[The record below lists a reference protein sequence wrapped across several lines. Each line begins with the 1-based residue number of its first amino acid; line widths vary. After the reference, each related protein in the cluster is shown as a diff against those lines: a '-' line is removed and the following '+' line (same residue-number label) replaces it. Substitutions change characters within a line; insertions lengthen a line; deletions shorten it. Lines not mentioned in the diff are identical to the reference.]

1 MYLARRFVL
10 FPALILLTLLL
21 TMTAV
26 SAAPASQAPKLM
38 DTQALQ
44 GLSSAKAVFMLNV
57 KDARRM
63 AHVIKV
69 IEKTDKGMRAQ
80 GVKPEIVVVFIG
92 PSVAFLTSDR
102 RGISYMD
109 QRNVTSIQKGIKKLK
124 ALGIRS
130 EVCGVALKGMD
141 IAPAD
146 VIPEVQPVGN
156 GFISAIGYQAQGY
169 ALVPVN

>member
-1 MYLARRFVL
+1 MHLAKKYVL
-10 FPALILLTLLL
+10 FSILTLLTLLL
-21 TMTAV
+21 TMVAV
-26 SAAPASQAPKLM
+26 SAAPQASKPR

-63 AHVIKV
+63 AHVLSV

-80 GVKPEIVVVFIG
+80 GVEPEIVVVFIG
-92 PSVAFLTSDR
+92 PSVAFLTRDR
-102 RGISYMD
+102 RGISYKD
-109 QRNVTSIQKGIKKLK
+109 QRNVAAVQKGIRKLK

-141 IAPAD
+141 IVPAD

-169 ALVPVN
+169 ALVPVF

>member
-1 MYLARRFVL
+1 MHPARRYVL
-10 FPALILLTLLL
+10 FPTLTLLALLL

-26 SAAPASQAPKLM
+26 SAAPPAPQPR

-57 KDARRM
+57 KDARRL
-63 AHVIKV
+63 AHVLRV
-69 IEKTDKGMRAQ
+69 IEKTEKGMRAQ
-80 GVKPEIVVVFIG
+80 GVEPQIIVVFIG
-92 PSVAFLTSDR
+92 PSVAFLTRDR

-109 QRNVTSIQKGIKKLK
+109 QRKVAAVQKGIHKLN

-130 EVCGVALKGMD
+130 EVCNVALKGMD
-141 IAPAD
+141 IVPAD
-146 VIPEVQPVGN
+146 VIPDVQPVGN

-169 ALVPVN
+169 ALVPVF